1 MKKSLIC
8 MNGWRATAL
17 TTAMLL
23 GGCGGGAGG
32 DSTTSALGPLS
43 SPGAADGASAT
54 PATSAG
60 GTSAAG
66 NGTASP
72 APTAAAQAAA
82 ARFLTQATF
91 GPTANEISRMSAMS
105 YSGWMDEQFAKPQT
119 LHRNT
124 LNLASA
130 DMVAAGNSISQTNFF
145 DSYWAQAIAGEDQLR
160 QRAAFAL
167 SQIFVISFTDTTLR
181 SQVRGV
187 ASYYDML
194 GENAFGNFRDLLEAV
209 TLHPMMGVY
218 LSHLK
223 NQKEDAATGRVPDL
237 NFAREIT
244 QLFTIGQYKLNPDG
258 SAVMGADGKPA
269 AAYVSADLEGLSQVF
284 TGWSWYS
291 GTLPSD
297 RTNRRF
303 FGNDRHLEF
312 DWRPMQDYNQF
323 ANNTNFHSVSAKNFL
338 GVTIPAQ
345 TVGTADTKGDLKV
358 ALDTLFNHPNVGPF
372 IGKQLIQRLVTS
384 NPSPAYVARV
394 TAAFNGENSAKRG
407 DMKAVWKAVLLDP
420 EARAVSTLPTAG
432 KLREPVLRLA
442 NFMRAF
448 NATSSSN
455 RFQGIGNTDD
465 PASSLNQTPMFA
477 PTVFNFYRPG
487 YVPSS
492 KPIADAALVAPE
504 FQIVHDVSVAGYMNY
519 LRNIVRIDAAR
530 DIQQNYTAELALAD
544 APVSLVE
551 RMNLLLFYGQ
561 MPAELKTQLVAAVTS
576 RAVPAPVY
584 ALVAVG
590 TAGTSTKLADEGGSF
605 TLAASG
611 IVRYGDAATNKFF
624 EKTLSGTVQCTN
636 EFFGNDPLQG
646 VGKACYLFVPTPVVA
661 ASAASAPAAPA
672 PPPVVSNQ
680 GAIDSAKRDRVYLAV
695 YLAMS
700 SPDYLIQ
707 K

>member
-1 MKKSLIC
+1 MKKNPTNTRQWRLSAVVLASL
-8 MNGWRATAL
+8 L
-17 TTAMLL
+17 TSFMSA
-23 GGCGGGAGG
+23 CGGGSGATADAGPASQG
-32 DSTTSALGPLS
+32 PSSGGLSTSET
-43 SPGAADGASAT
+43 T
-54 PATSAG
+54 PT
-60 GTSAAG
+60 
-66 NGTASP
+66 N
-72 APTAAAQAAA
+72 APAAA

-91 GPTANEISRMSAMS
+91 GPSASEITRMSTMTYA
-105 YSGWMDEQFAKPQT
+105 GWMDEQFAKPQT

-130 DMVAAGNSISQTNFF
+130 DMVAAGNGGISQTNFF
-145 DSYWAQAIAGEDQLR
+145 DSYWAQAIAGDDQLR

-167 SQIFVISFTDTTLR
+167 SQIFVISFTDSTLR

-209 TLHPMMGVY
+209 SLHPMMGVY

-244 QLFTIGQYKLNPDG
+244 QLFTIGQYKLNADG
-258 SAVMGADGKPA
+258 STVMGADGKPA
-269 AAYVSADLEGLSQVF
+269 AAYASADLEGLSQVF
-284 TGWSWYS
+284 TGWSWYG
-291 GTLPSD
+291 GTLPAD
-297 RTNRRF
+297 RTSRRF
-303 FGNDRHLEF
+303 FGNDRNLEF

-323 ANNTNFHSVSAKNFL
+323 ANNTNFHSISAKNFL

-345 TVGTADTKGDLKV
+345 TVSTADTKGDLKI

-394 TAAFNGENSAKRG
+394 TAAFNGDGSGGVTTKRG

-420 EARAVSTLPTAG
+420 EARTVSTSATAG
-432 KLREPVLRLA
+432 KVREPVLRLA

-448 NATSSSN
+448 NATSVSG
-455 RFQGIGNTDD
+455 RYQGIGNTDD
-465 PASSLNQTPMFA
+465 PASRLNQTPMFA

-492 KPIADAALVAPE
+492 KTIADANLVAPE

-519 LRNIVRIDAAR
+519 LRSIVTVDVNR
-530 DIQQNYTAELALAD
+530 DIQQNYAAELALAATPAD
-544 APVSLVE
+544 LVE

-561 MPAELKTQLVAAVTS
+561 MPDALKAQLVAAVSS

-584 ALVAVG
+584 PVVAIG
-590 TAGTSTKLADEGGSF
+590 AGGTSTKLADEGGSF
-605 TLAASG
+605 TLTASS
-611 IVRYGDAATNKFF
+611 IVRYGDAATNAFV
-624 EKTLSGTVQCTN
+624 EKTLSGTGQCTN
-636 EFFGNDPLQG
+636 DFFGNDPLVG
-646 VGKACYLFVPTPVVA
+646 VGKACYLFVPAPAAAAPA
-661 ASAASAPAAPA
+661 ASAVA
-672 PPPVVSNQ
+672 PPPPVASNQ
-680 GAIDSAKRDRVYLAV
+680 NAIDNAKRDRVYLAV